1 MEYAVGVALALA
13 VALFAAKAGFD
24 RDRAFYPTVLVVIA
38 SYYDLFAVVGGAL
51 PVLLLEIAIFVAF
64 AAVALVGFKRNL
76 WLVVVALIAH
86 GAFDLGHGRL
96 VANPGVPTW
105 WPMFCMAFDWMAAAA
120 FAWRLSRSEPHER
133 AIGIGPAAPEGF
145 RSRIRPQVAAELS
158 AAKSAEHAGKLAAAF
173 RHLERAH
180 VLGQA
185 STIEHTRVHARMLG
199 WSLRH
204 WNLREAAAQMLR
216 IAGAATKIPFGLVPS
231 GNTGGADVSAFR
243 SLAVPQDL
251 AAAIAVA
258 RPPQIGRLVGL
269 AIATGF
275 MMAGVVGAHA
285 VIAAP
290 ADTHVAS
297 VEGRNIAY
305 RVLGSGKPVIVMV
318 SGLGD
323 GMQSYKD
330 VAPQL
335 AEGATVIVY
344 DRAGYGLSPAA
355 PGPADAKAAA
365 RDLEAVL
372 RQSGVRGPYI
382 LVGHSLGGL
391 YAEYYA
397 ATHPDQIAGLVLE
410 ESRPA
415 DFSRR
420 CEAARLP
427 MCTPT
432 PAMMMGSPRGAQ
444 DEVAAL
450 ASTFAQA
457 EAIGPARGKP
467 VLVITR
473 PFGQKPSP
481 FETLWTETQADL
493 AGRYVGATHLT
504 APGGGHYVHR
514 QERDW
519 FVSALR
525 RFGGTIA
532 SAL

>member
-1 MEYAVGVALALA
+1 MEYAVGVALALVVA
-13 VALFAAKAGFD
+13 VFAAKAGFD

-51 PVLLLEIAIFVAF
+51 PVLLLESTIFVAF
-64 AAVALVGFKRNL
+64 AAIALVGFKRNL
-76 WLVVVALIAH
+76 WLVVIALIAH
-86 GAFDLGHGRL
+86 GAFDLGHSRL
-96 VANPGVPTW
+96 VANPGVPIW
-105 WPMFCMAFDWMAAAA
+105 WPMFCLSFDWMAAAA
-120 FAWRLSRSEPHER
+120 LAWRLARSELHES
-133 AIGIGPAAPEGF
+133 AIGIAPAAPEDF
-145 RSRIRPQVAAELS
+145 RSRIRPQVDAELS
-158 AAKSAEHAGKLAAAF
+158 TSRSAELDGKWAAAF

-185 STIEHTRVHARMLG
+185 STIEHTRVHARMFA
-199 WSLRH
+199 WALRH
-204 WNLREAAAQMLR
+204 RNLREAAAQTLR
-216 IAGAATKIPFGLVPS
+216 MAGAATKTPFGLVPF
-231 GNTGGADVSAFR
+231 GNTGGADVSPFR
-243 SLAVPQDL
+243 SLPVPQDL
-251 AAAIAVA
+251 ADAIAVA

-269 AIATGF
+269 AIAIGF
-275 MMAGVVGAHA
+275 LIAGGVGAHA

-290 ADTHVAS
+290 ADTRVAS
-297 VEGRNIAY
+297 VAGRDIAY
-305 RVLGSGKPVIVMV
+305 RVLGAGKPVIVMI

-323 GMQSYKD
+323 GMQSFKD

-344 DRAGYGLSPAA
+344 DRAGYGLSTASS
-355 PGPADAKAAA
+355 GPADAKAAA
-365 RDLEAVL
+365 RDLDAVL

-397 ATHPDQIAGLVLE
+397 ATRTNQIAGLVLE
-410 ESRPA
+410 ESRAA

-450 ASTFAQA
+450 AAAFAQA

-493 AGRYVGATHLT
+493 AGRYAGATHLT
-504 APGGGHYVHR
+504 APGGGHYVHL
-514 QERDW
+514 QQRDW

-525 RFGGTIA
+525 QFGETIG
-532 SAL
+532 SAR